1 MSEAVSSDL
10 ERRKQIKIRL
20 RKDLSI
26 ESQLY
31 EGRKFFVV
39 KDPVSLRYYRLK
51 EHEHFLLEFMD
62 GKRTLQDAQ
71 KAYEDRFRPDRL
83 RLEDLEAFAQQLL
96 TAGLAQNE
104 APKSGKQLFERHVKK
119 KRTELF
125 QAFTNILYIK
135 VPVFDPDNVLKH
147 MLKYFS
153 WIFTLGWFFISL
165 CIMGAAVLL
174 VASHFDTFRNK
185 LPNYY
190 EFFFSFKTLIYLW
203 LALGIVK
210 VIHEFGHG
218 LSCKKFGG
226 EVHEMG
232 MLFLCFSPA
241 LYANVSD
248 AWTLPNKW
256 HRIIISA
263 AGIYVELIIASIA
276 TFIWWNT
283 PNDPFINN
291 LSLCIMIVCSVS
303 TVVFNA
309 NPLMR
314 YDGYYALADWLEIPN
329 LRERANRFIKNLALE
344 YCFGIEVP
352 PEPYMASTRKTLFIS
367 YAVFSYLYRW
377 VVTFTI
383 LYFMYSFLKP
393 YKLEVISAALTLA
406 SICSMVGWPVYRFGK
421 NLFRRGRLPD
431 MNRARTTMTAIIA
444 AVLVVVFFTVP
455 LPVNRLRGYGL
466 VVPRPE
472 TTDKL
477 FVTVPGFLQ
486 NIKVRPGQEVF
497 KGDELAIFSNHE
509 LETKLSAAKTE
520 LEASDK
526 YHRVLLV
533 LKDRT
538 YDRAERDRIE
548 MEINKS
554 VKTGDMARIES
565 DTLVKLK
572 KDKLAILA
580 SRDGIIG
587 HAPKAED
594 IGKLFLDDPN
604 APLVSIY
611 EPKILSVCL
620 PLVPSEFNQ
629 LRQNLYNA
637 QSLKGKNDQAGSSWE
652 PEIFIRVQGRDSK
665 VWKGRIRQESLPSS
679 EAKEIPMALS
689 NKAGGPI
696 PVKATDVP
704 NQLIPQT
711 QQFLVYIDVV
721 DADATIFPG
730 CMAQAKIYLQ
740 PETCAQWIWRIISD
754 LFDIGLVR

>member
-1 MSEAVSSDL
+1 MIEQPAFDL

-20 RKDLSI
+20 RKDLDI
-26 ESQLY
+26 ESQQF
-31 EGRKFFVV
+31 EGRTFFVV

-96 TAGLAQNE
+96 SAGLAQNE
-104 APKSGKQLFERHVKK
+104 APKSGKQLFERHKKK
-119 KRTELF
+119 KRTELY
-125 QAFTNILYIK
+125 QTFTNILYIK
-135 VPVFDPDNVLKH
+135 LPLVDPDYVLTH
-147 MLKYFS
+147 MVKYFS
-153 WIFTLGWFFISL
+153 WIFSMGWFLISL
-165 CIMGAAVLL
+165 VIMSAAVLL
-174 VASHFDTFRNK
+174 VTSHFDTFRNK

-263 AGIYVELIIASIA
+263 AGIYVELIIASMA
-276 TFIWWNT
+276 TFLWWNT

-329 LRERANRFIKNLALE
+329 LRERANRFIKNLILE
-344 YCFGIEVP
+344 TCFGIEVP

-367 YAVFSYLYRW
+367 YAVFSYIYRW

-393 YKLEVISAALTLA
+393 YKLEVISATLTLA
-406 SICSMVGWPVYRFGK
+406 SIASMVGWPLFRFGK

-431 MNRARTTMTAIIA
+431 MNRARTLTTSFVAAILL
-444 AVLVVVFFTVP
+444 VLFFTLP

-466 VVPRPE
+466 VMPRPE

-477 FVTVPGFLQ
+477 FVTVPGFLKT
-486 NIKVRPGQEVF
+486 ILVRPGQEVR
-497 KGDELAIFSNHE
+497 KGDELMVFNNDE
-509 LETKLSAAKTE
+509 LETKLSASKTD
-520 LEASDK
+520 LESSDK
-526 YHRVLLV
+526 YHKVLLV

-538 YDRAERDRIE
+538 NDRSERERIE
-548 MEINKS
+548 TEIGKS
-554 VKTGDMARIES
+554 IKTGDMAKIES
-565 DTLVKLK
+565 DSLLKLK
-572 KDKLAILA
+572 KDKLIVLA
-580 SRDGIIG
+580 SRDGVIG
-587 HAPKAED
+587 RAPKPED
-594 IGKLFLDDPN
+594 IGKMFMEDPN
-604 APLVSIY
+604 TPLISIY
-611 EPKILSVCL
+611 EPKVLSVCL

-629 LRQNLYNA
+629 LRENIRVSELMKNKA
-637 QSLKGKNDQAGSSWE
+637 SKNDTAWE
-652 PEIFIRVQGRDSK
+652 PDIYIRVQGRDSK
-665 VWKGRIRQESLPSS
+665 VWKGRIRVETLPPS
-679 EAKEIPMALS
+679 EAKEIPLALS

-696 PVKATDVP
+696 PVKATEIP

-711 QQFLVYIDVV
+711 QQFLVHIDVL

-730 CMAQAKIYLQ
+730 CMAQVKIYLQ
-740 PETCAQWIWRIISD
+740 PVTCAQWLWRVISD

>member
-431 MNRARTTMTAIIA
+431 MNRARTTMTALIA

-477 FVTVPGFLQ
+477 FVT
-486 NIKVRPGQEVF
+486 
-497 KGDELAIFSNHE
+497 
-509 LETKLSAAKTE
+509 
-520 LEASDK
+520 DK

-538 YDRAERDRIE
+538 YDRSERDRIE

-629 LRQNLYNA
+629 LRQNLYTA
-637 QSLKGKNDQAGSSWE
+637 KSLKGKYDQAVSSWE

>member
-1 MSEAVSSDL
+1 
-10 ERRKQIKIRL
+10 
-20 RKDLSI
+20 
-26 ESQLY
+26 
-31 EGRKFFVV
+31 
-39 KDPVSLRYYRLK
+39 
-51 EHEHFLLEFMD
+51 
-62 GKRTLQDAQ
+62 
-71 KAYEDRFRPDRL
+71 
-83 RLEDLEAFAQQLL
+83 
-96 TAGLAQNE
+96 
-104 APKSGKQLFERHVKK
+104 
-119 KRTELF
+119 
-125 QAFTNILYIK
+125 
-135 VPVFDPDNVLKH
+135 
-147 MLKYFS
+147 
-153 WIFTLGWFFISL
+153 
-165 CIMGAAVLL
+165 
-174 VASHFDTFRNK
+174 
-185 LPNYY
+185 
-190 EFFFSFKTLIYLW
+190 
-203 LALGIVK
+203 
-210 VIHEFGHG
+210 
-218 LSCKKFGG
+218 
-226 EVHEMG
+226 
-232 MLFLCFSPA
+232 
-241 LYANVSD
+241 
-248 AWTLPNKW
+248 
-256 HRIIISA
+256 
-263 AGIYVELIIASIA
+263 
-276 TFIWWNT
+276 
-283 PNDPFINN
+283 
-291 LSLCIMIVCSVS
+291 
-303 TVVFNA
+303 
-309 NPLMR
+309 
-314 YDGYYALADWLEIPN
+314 
-329 LRERANRFIKNLALE
+329 
-344 YCFGIEVP
+344 
-352 PEPYMASTRKTLFIS
+352 
-367 YAVFSYLYRW
+367 
-377 VVTFTI
+377 
-383 LYFMYSFLKP
+383 
-393 YKLEVISAALTLA
+393 
-406 SICSMVGWPVYRFGK
+406 
-421 NLFRRGRLPD
+421 

-444 AVLVVVFFTVP
+444 AVLVVVFFTFP

-629 LRQNLYNA
+629 LRQNLYTA
-637 QSLKGKNDQAGSSWE
+637 QSLKGKNDQAVSSWE